1 MKTNLDSRVMEV
13 MKGNIEIPYSNLTKD
28 IKKDFYIIT
37 YFLAEKLPDNVPFD
51 LGKWEIEDFN
61 ADTIVVMSNKRRW
74 VIQLDNVY
82 SYDEKIAI
90 EYRFFTIR
98 ED

>member
-1 MKTNLDSRVMEV
+1 MIRPEVMEV
-13 MKGNIEIPYSNLTKD
+13 MKGHEEIPFEVLTKD
-28 IKKDFYIIT
+28 IKKDFYIIS
-37 YFLAEKLPDNVPFD
+37 YYLAEKLPDNVPFD
-51 LGKWEIEDFN
+51 LGKWEIKEFS
-61 ADTIVVMSNKRRW
+61 ADTIVLLSNKREW

-82 SYDEKIAI
+82 SYDEKIGI

>member
-1 MKTNLDSRVMEV
+1 MIRPEVMEV
-13 MKGNIEIPYSNLTKD
+13 MKGKEEIPYSNLTQD
-28 IKKDFYIIT
+28 IKKDFFIIS
-37 YFLAEKLPDNVPFD
+37 YYLAEKLPDNTPFD
-51 LGKWEIEDFN
+51 LGKWEIKDFN
-61 ADTIVVMSNKRRW
+61 EDTIVLFSNKREW

-82 SYDEKIAI
+82 SYDEKIVI

>member
-1 MKTNLDSRVMEV
+1 MIRPEVMEV
-13 MKGNIEIPYSNLTKD
+13 MKGHEEIPFEVLTQD

-37 YFLAEKLPDNVPFD
+37 YYLAEKLPENIPFN
-51 LGKWEIEDFN
+51 LGKFEIKEFN
-61 ADTIVVMSNKRRW
+61 ENMIVVNSNEREW
-74 VIQLDNVY
+74 LIQLENIY
-82 SYDEKIAI
+82 TYDEKLGL